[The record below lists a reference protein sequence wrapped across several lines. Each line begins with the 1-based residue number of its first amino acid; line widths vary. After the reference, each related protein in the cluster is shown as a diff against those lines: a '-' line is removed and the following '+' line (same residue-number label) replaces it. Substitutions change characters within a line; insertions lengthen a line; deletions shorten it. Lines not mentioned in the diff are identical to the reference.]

1 MKIPT
6 YGPDDKDV
14 TAPHEIHTLG
24 LRPLLYLLSHPGA
37 TPQQMEETFIT
48 LNCIEITQNL
58 AAEGFLRFGDWK
70 TSSGEAPLYPTVDL
84 KIYVLNNF
92 ELTGE
97 EAKTI
102 DGYEVVDLH
111 DCFDVEDWEAIF

>member
-6 YGPDDKDV
+6 YGPDDKDI
-14 TAPHEIHTLG
+14 TAPHEVHTLG
-24 LRPLLYLLSHPGA
+24 LRPLLYLLSHPGV
-37 TPQQMEETFIT
+37 TPQQMEETFVS
-48 LNCIEITQNL
+48 LNCIEITQRL
-58 AAEGFLRFGDWK
+58 VAEGFLRFGDWK

-92 ELTGE
+92 ELTAK

-102 DGYEVVDLH
+102 DDYKVVDLH
-111 DCFDVEDWEAIF
+111 DCFDAEDWEAIF